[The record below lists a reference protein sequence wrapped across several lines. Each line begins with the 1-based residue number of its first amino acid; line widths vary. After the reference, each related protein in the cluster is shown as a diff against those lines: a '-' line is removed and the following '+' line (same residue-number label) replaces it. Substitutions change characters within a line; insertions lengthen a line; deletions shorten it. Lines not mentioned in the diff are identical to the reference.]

1 METAGCCA
9 YNLTRNALLSERVVS
24 LSSALDPSQILALI
38 LTGPG
43 RDPNSAVFLARID
56 APLEIPRIFAFDI
69 AYLDRDQSV
78 IEAATVGPS
87 TPFPVFTQNVTC
99 VLFLPD
105 QELARSGTV
114 HGDLIRIC
122 TEDELVPILRSQSQS
137 QPREST
143 SHPYE
148 LPMTIDLR
156 PATLEPF
163 DGSLIYLPSSGP
175 PQPTE
180 IFLRST
186 APEARTEEIPSSES
200 EEPINSESEMV
211 EDYPS
216 MTSTQPAGTQELQ
229 SPTEPPPFFPLPI
242 RFFDP
247 AASSQ
252 PQQPAAPQRSI
263 PLHSK
268 ATERLKDILHLRS
281 EPAPPIQQDFAPT
294 PAQSLPEIESSPEP
308 EFIVDPQFDPPIVR
322 EEITLLQNEETEL
335 QIQPD
340 DSVSLPAFSP
350 DLETDFAFVDPTETE
365 PQLVH
370 LVPQNEIPP
379 PASHQHDQPETLPLQ
394 TPPEKVPLATRVQRW
409 LGGDSVSL
417 SGNRRRGER
426 ISLPGLV
433 AFYWTG
439 GAPAPYEI
447 ANISASG
454 LYLRGQQMWSPNTL
468 VRMTLERHASPQ
480 AEKKSITVLARV
492 VRIDDGGG
500 GHEFITSEVLAN
512 LRIRE
517 FLPEHGT
524 NRKELEKFLSP
535 RL

>member
-1 METAGCCA
+1 METAGHRA
-9 YNLTRNALLSERVVS
+9 YNLTRNTLLSERVVS
-24 LSSALDPSQILALI
+24 LSSALDPSQLLALI

-43 RDPNSAVFLARID
+43 RDRNSAVLLARID
-56 APLEIPRIFAFDI
+56 APLEIPRLFAFDV
-69 AYLDRDQSV
+69 AYLDRDQTI
-78 IEAATVGPS
+78 IEAASVGPS
-87 TPFPVFTQNVTC
+87 TPFPVFTQKVTS

-105 QELARSGTV
+105 QQLTRSGTV
-114 HGDLIRIC
+114 AGDLVRIC
-122 TEDELVPILRSQSQS
+122 TEDELVPILRSHSQS
-137 QPREST
+137 QPQEST
-143 SHPYE
+143 APPYE

-180 IFLRST
+180 IFLRPT
-186 APEARTEEIPSSES
+186 APEARTEEIPSSEY
-200 EEPINSESEMV
+200 EEPISSESEMI
-211 EDYPS
+211 EDLPLIAE
-216 MTSTQPAGTQELQ
+216 TEPADNQELPP
-229 SPTEPPPFFPLPI
+229 PTEPPPFFPLPI

-268 ATERLKDILHLRS
+268 ATERLKEILHLRP
-281 EPAPPIQQDFAPT
+281 EPAPPLQQDTAPT
-294 PAQSLPEIESSPEP
+294 PEQSLPEIEWLAEP
-308 EFIVDPQFDPPIVR
+308 EFFVDPQSEPPIVP
-322 EEITLLQNEETEL
+322 EEITPLQDEETEL
-335 QIQPD
+335 QFQPD
-340 DSVSLPAFSP
+340 DSVSLPAFSS
-350 DLETDFAFVDPTETE
+350 DLETDFALADPAETE
-365 PQLVH
+365 PQLLH
-370 LVPQNEIPP
+370 LAPQNEIRP
-379 PASHQHDQPETLPLQ
+379 PASHQHNQPETPPLQ
-394 TPPEKVPLATRVQRW
+394 TPTEKVPLATRVQRW
-409 LGGDSVSL
+409 LAGDSVSL

-447 ANISASG
+447 VNISASG
-454 LYLRGQQMWSPNTL
+454 LYLRGQQMWSPDTL
-468 VRMTLERHASPQ
+468 VRMTLERHAQ

-500 GHEFITSEVLAN
+500 GHEFITSEILAN